1 MGNRVKLRYIAVKMK
16 IKKIL
21 NEHQR
26 HQPEG
31 ALADNLGDGYL
42 MTHNSVFRN
51 IRVASIKAGIQFT
64 SSRFHEY
71 DVLPLVQLPKIL
83 EEKKVPYLPNVKP
96 LSEIESAMPDQFQIY
111 EAPPLRAN
119 YVMHESAHVVARLL
133 RIKCLGEL
141 KLERSNN
148 RSSAINSERQL
159 ALAIMME
166 ESFANTAESLLSVAA
181 NTAIHDEFVMKNAY
195 VHETPE
201 MRGRLRTAVS
211 KIGFTATFRLVFFSF
226 LHSNFLKRKINPK
239 EFDRVL
245 RVSFGGDVLKVKSLD
260 QKLFRDLREIF
271 HGGFDLDPMFTGLT
285 SSFCMRLL
293 GIKTPLQNLFEFDF
307 MARFETNKP
316 HLDLMNAF
324 ADLIEK
330 GKWE

>member
-1 MGNRVKLRYIAVKMK
+1 MVDLVGPASRFGNISD
-16 IKKIL
+16 IF
-21 NEHQR
+21 
-26 HQPEG
+26 QPDLPAPAWEVNSQFPQFLVIG
-31 ALADNLGDGYL
+31 AGAALQFDYQVITPLAFQYLGDD
-42 MTHNSVFRN
+42 
-51 IRVASIKAGIQFT
+51 FT
-64 SSRFHEY
+64 LH
-71 DVLPLVQLPKIL
+71 
-83 EEKKVPYLPNVKP
+83 
-96 LSEIESAMPDQFQIY
+96 
-111 EAPPLRAN
+111 
-119 YVMHESAHVVARLL
+119 
-133 RIKCLGEL
+133 GG
-141 KLERSNN
+141 
-148 RSSAINSERQL
+148 
-159 ALAIMME
+159 
-166 ESFANTAESLLSVAA
+166 FA
-181 NTAIHDEFVMKNAY
+181 
-195 VHETPE
+195 
-201 MRGRLRTAVS
+201 
-211 KIGFTATFRLVFFSF
+211 ATFRLVFLSF